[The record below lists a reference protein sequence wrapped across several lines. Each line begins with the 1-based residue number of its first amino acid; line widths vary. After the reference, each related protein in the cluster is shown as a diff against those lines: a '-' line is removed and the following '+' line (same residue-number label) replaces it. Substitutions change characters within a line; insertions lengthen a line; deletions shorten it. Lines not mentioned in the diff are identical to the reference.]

1 MRSRRPRQSQ
11 KGYGVQ
17 VQHRAGERAFVSP
30 WGRAWH
36 LSDMSESGIFRA
48 TGKSTC
54 GADPGDVIRNT
65 LSSIDGEALEAGS
78 KERRNTM
85 NATGVTVAR

>member
-1 MRSRRPRQSQ
+1 MP
-11 KGYGVQ
+11 
-17 VQHRAGERAFVSP
+17 P

-36 LSDMSESGIFRA
+36 LSDVSESGIFRA

-54 GADPGDVIRNT
+54 GADPGDVIRNI
-65 LSSIDGEALEAGS
+65 LGSIDREAPEAGS

-85 NATGVTVAR
+85 DATGVTVQDD